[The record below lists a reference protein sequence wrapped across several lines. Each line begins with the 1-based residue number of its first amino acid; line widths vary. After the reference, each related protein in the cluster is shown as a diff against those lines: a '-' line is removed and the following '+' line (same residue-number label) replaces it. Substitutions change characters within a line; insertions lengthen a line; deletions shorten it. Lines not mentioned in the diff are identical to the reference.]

1 MCEQNNLELNFRNE
15 SKLYI
20 SPIKQQQAWEK
31 AQTHSNGLARY
42 NAYLN
47 YISLHAISDW
57 LNDYLG
63 EESLLTLDFF
73 PSEDYLPSIWEL
85 VNGSA
90 VEIGTQRLVIIPKE
104 IENLETISVPQE
116 WVDIPNWAGD
126 YYIAV
131 KVDLEADTDACTLS
145 LCGFTTHQQLK
156 NLANYNECDRTY
168 ILPVEQL
175 TENMRVMQ
183 VILGLKTRQEIP
195 ELLTLQHQE
204 AKELLELLSNNS
216 IYSPRLQ
223 INIPFVKWAA
233 LISNNEW
240 RQKLYQQR
248 VFGLVD
254 VEQVESIEKIKNQN
268 LNQWLQNIFGQGWQS
283 LNSILDS
290 NSESLTFNFRHREL
304 AVSREF
310 SIAGIKLIDVGIELN
325 NQTLAILI
333 GLTPET
339 ETEVAIRVQLHPAG
353 GKIYLPENAKLALLS
368 ATGITLQEFASRTQD
383 NFIQLKRFTCERG
396 KSFQIQVTFQEF
408 SLTEAFTIEPIYN
421 SN

>member
-20 SPIKQQQAWEK
+20 STLKQQQAWEK
-31 AQTHSNGLARY
+31 SQAHSNGLTRY

-47 YISLHAISDW
+47 YISLHAVYDW
-57 LNDYLG
+57 LSDYLG
-63 EESLLTLDFF
+63 EEYSLTLDFF
-73 PSEDYLPSIWEL
+73 PSEDGLPSIWEL

-90 VEIGTQRLVIIPKE
+90 IEIGTQRLVIIPRE
-104 IENLETISVPQE
+104 IEDLETISIPQE
-116 WVDIPNWAGD
+116 WVDIPNWVGD

-131 KVDLEADTDACTLS
+131 KVDLEAGTDACNLS

-156 NLANYNECDRTY
+156 NLAQYNECDRTY

-175 TENMRVMQ
+175 TKNMRVMQ
-183 VILGLKTRQEIP
+183 VILGLQMPKEVP
-195 ELLTLQHQE
+195 ELPTLTHQE
-204 AKELLELLSNNS
+204 ANNLLELLSNNS

-223 INIPFVKWAA
+223 IDIPFVKWAT

-240 RQKLYQQR
+240 RQRLYQQR
-248 VFGLVD
+248 AFGIVD
-254 VEQVESIEKIKNQN
+254 VNKIESLEKNN
-268 LNQWLQNIFGQGWQS
+268 LNQWLQNIFVRGWQS

-304 AVSREF
+304 AVSSEV
-310 SIAGIKLIDVGIELN
+310 SIAGIKLIDLGIELS
-325 NQTLAILI
+325 NQTLGLLV

-339 ETEVAIRVQLHPAG
+339 DTEVAIRVQLHPAG
-353 GKIYLPENAKLALLS
+353 GKIYLPENTKLALLS